1 MGYQEMKE
9 DFSTEHATWIIAY
22 CIDTD
27 SFFCTNQR
35 YFFWEHDK
43 KFESEQD
50 AIQYFKNNLDEFI
63 TARNEIAENC
73 GGIRKDGMIF
83 LENTKE
89 RWTDRK
95 LPDTMIKESV

>member
-1 MGYQEMKE
+1 MEFQEIKE
-9 DFSTEHATWIIAY
+9 RFSTEHATWIIAY

-43 KFESEQD
+43 EFKSEKE
-50 AIQYFKNNLDEFI
+50 AIYYFKNHIDEFVI
-63 TARNEIAENC
+63 VRNKMAETC
-73 GGIRKDGMIF
+73 GGIRKDEMIF

-89 RWTDRK
+89 RWFN
-95 LPDTMIKESV
+95 